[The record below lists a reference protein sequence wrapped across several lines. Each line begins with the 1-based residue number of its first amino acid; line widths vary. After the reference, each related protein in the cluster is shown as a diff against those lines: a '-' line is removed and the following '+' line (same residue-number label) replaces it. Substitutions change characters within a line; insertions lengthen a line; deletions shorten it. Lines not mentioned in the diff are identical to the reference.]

1 MATPG
6 CILREVLSHVYH
18 SITARIFITASII
31 KEKIVQVSM
40 NRRMGGYTV
49 IYSQSGIAHNH
60 KKRMPCLE
68 STWTRQET

>member
-31 KEKIVQVSM
+31 KEKIVYSYKNYVEEKLLMLIHCTNLSDRIVIEIIALLFIM
-40 NRRMGGYTV
+40 ND
-49 IYSQSGIAHNH
+49 
-60 KKRMPCLE
+60 
-68 STWTRQET
+68 